1 MAFASAAL
9 TEMQRQATGGR
20 NPNLK
25 SAVNS
30 GLVGVTTNPRNNSY
44 HHSKNSAPNKSRG
57 AYTNNWFNDLT
68 KNHPSINKDAVTG
81 SDTSMNRADMIKSTK
96 QFKRVFDDHTDPRRK
111 YFAEVIGTLDGVN
124 AIRMDFGDGSV
135 DKASK
140 DHTWHLHKGWWYLYW
155 GSWEAADAD
164 LSVQRGETKAQYIDR
179 HGGSKPPSTQEDE
192 NVIKTAQAKD
202 HATVWKGDGTPGSL
216 FAVRTMDGWNNGM
229 AVDGNHHRVFT
240 DPRSVV
246 DYLGT
251 LPGTGDTYDASVKS
265 VSETP

>member
-20 NPNLK
+20 NPNLP

-30 GLVGVTTNPRNNSY
+30 GLVGVTTNRNNNSY
-44 HHSKNSAPNKSRG
+44 HHSKNSAPNKNRG

-164 LSVQRGETKAQYIDR
+164 LSVQRGETKAQYIER
-179 HGGSKPPSTQEDE
+179 HGGGSTPPSTEEDE
-192 NVIKTAQAKD
+192 DEMILTAQLKGHD
-202 HATVWKGDGTPGSL
+202 TVWKGNGTPGTLMS
-216 FAVRTMDGWNNGM
+216 VHTMRAWSAIQSSAGQ
-229 AVDGNHHRVFT
+229 HHHVF
-240 DPRSVV
+240 DSAQEVV

-251 LPGTGDTYDASVKS
+251 LPGNGDSIKAIEAS
-265 VSETP
+265 